1 MKKFFAIIAALCLGA
16 AAFAQ
21 QTPEEIFAKMEE
33 VMNAHEAD
41 GMIMTVEIKIPILG
55 TMSTRSWMLGN
66 KTKVV
71 SSTMGVDIVNWM
83 DAGAATSW
91 TYDSKDN
98 KIKIESIDTKDAAD
112 DSSDAEMFTGV
123 TDGYDVTL
131 KKETDTAWYFVAT
144 KQKTNTNKDD
154 PKTMDIAIAKET
166 YYPVSLSAKMKGVT
180 MTMKDIDFGVSEADV
195 TFDPSQYPDA
205 IVEDMRK

>member
-1 MKKFFAIIAALCLGA
+1 MKKIFAILAALCLGA

-21 QTPEEIFAKMEE
+21 QTPEEIFARMDE
-33 VMNAHEAD
+33 VMNAREAD
-41 GMIMTVEIKIPILG
+41 GMIMTVDIKIPILG
-55 TMSTRSWMLGN
+55 TMSSRSWMLGN

-71 SSTMGVDIVNWM
+71 SSTMGVDVVNWM
-83 DAGAATSW
+83 DTDAATSW

-98 KIKIESIDTKDAAD
+98 KIKITSIDVNKTAD
-112 DSSDAEMFTGV
+112 ESSDADMFSGV

-154 PKTMDIAIAKET
+154 PKTMDVVIAKET
-166 YYPVSLSAKMKGVT
+166 YYPVSLSAKVKGIT

-205 IVEDMRK
+205 IVEDQR

>member
-1 MKKFFAIIAALCLGA
+1 MKKIFAILAALCLGA

-21 QTPEEIFAKMEE
+21 QTPEEIFARMDE
-33 VMNAHEAD
+33 VMNAREAD
-41 GMIMTVEIKIPILG
+41 GMIMTVDIKIPILG
-55 TMSTRSWMLGN
+55 TMSSRSWMLGN

-71 SSTMGVDIVNWM
+71 SSTMGVDVVNWM
-83 DAGAATSW
+83 DTDAAASW

-98 KIKIESIDTKDAAD
+98 KIKITSIDANKTAD
-112 DSSDAEMFTGV
+112 ESSDADMFSGV

-154 PKTMDIAIAKET
+154 PKTMDVVIAKET
-166 YYPVSLSAKMKGVT
+166 YYPVSLSAKVKGIT

-205 IVEDMRK
+205 IVEDQR